1 MAKFVKNKSKTSKFA
16 LLEGLICFETD
27 KQYYVVW
34 FKLNNPKNLRK
45 YEIYIKERPFLSS
58 RINKEC
64 VKIIPRSELTIP
76 NPLLAINMAYVQATH
91 LTGGAFR
98 PRTLPERWQRGET
111 KNFYKDIDSRL
122 LIYI

>member
-1 MAKFVKNKSKTSKFA
+1 MAKFVKNKSKTSRFA

-27 KQYYVVW
+27 KQYYVIW
-34 FKLNNPKNLRK
+34 FKLKNPKNLTK
-45 YEIYIKERPFLSS
+45 YSVYMKERPFLVSQV
-58 RINKEC
+58 NKES
-64 VKIIPRSELTIP
+64 VKIISRSELTIP
-76 NPLLAINMAYVQATH
+76 NPSLAINMAYVQATD

-98 PRTLPERWQRGET
+98 PRTLPEKWQRGTT